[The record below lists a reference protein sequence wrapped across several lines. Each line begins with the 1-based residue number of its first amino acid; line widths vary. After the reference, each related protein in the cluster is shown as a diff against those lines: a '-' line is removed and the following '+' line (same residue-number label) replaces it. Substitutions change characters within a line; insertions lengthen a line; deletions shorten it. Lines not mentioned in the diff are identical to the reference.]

1 MRRVQDDTTT
11 TGTYCTATIKS
22 AVARLMAAD
31 NMLCVLLFFIL
42 KGLKM
47 KLELTSKLLPA
58 SDKFA
63 WVHIAKLDEREAELK
78 PLKPFPALAQKHDL
92 GLPRPSQLEE
102 YLREDAWS
110 LVVHEDGSTEETPL
124 REWAKK
130 PCYPLSRII
139 DAPWWDNHAFEP
151 SIGACVWVQ
160 YKFFDDDGSLLAEVG
175 VDSETPMHIK
185 PPKGTHHVI
194 MSWGGNT
201 FYFTKEASDVSE

>member
-63 WVHIAKLDEREAELK
+63 WVHIAKLGEREAELK
-78 PLKPFPALAQKHDL
+78 PLKPFPALAQKRDL
-92 GLPRPSQLEE
+92 VPERPSHLEE

-124 REWAKK
+124 REWAKNPLPFDSIMGVHWPDVPIK
-130 PCYPLSRII
+130 PP
-139 DAPWWDNHAFEP
+139 E
-151 SIGACVWVQ
+151 GVWVS
-160 YKFFDDDGSLLAEVG
+160 YEFFDNDGNLLAEVRVG
-175 VDSETPMHIK
+175 SATPMHIK
-185 PPKGTHHVI
+185 SPDGTHHLIVYW
-194 MSWGGNT
+194 SPGPGENLVYQ
-201 FYFTKEASDVSE
+201 YFKKEDENV